1 MIPERVKIAFC
12 SKSPIR
18 ISYKRFLIVNLK
30 NEALKKRDVFSAY
43 FRPNGPRLALRNT

>member
-1 MIPERVKIAFC
+1 MIPKKVKMSFC

-18 ISYKRFLIVNLK
+18 ISYKRILIVNLE

-43 FRPNGPRLALRNT
+43 FRPNGPRQVL